1 MVRILSFEIPSATT
15 ALQVEVPLPNA
26 MDAIDEM
33 RRFLGFEHRV
43 TVCRWLID
51 QLMIS
56 DNINCFSLKV
66 MEEVKAYISEDLI
79 YPVSIRNAL
88 NASGNEL

>member
-15 ALQVEVPLPNA
+15 ALQVEVLLPNA

-33 RRFLGFEHRV
+33 GRFLGFEHRV

-51 QLMIS
+51 QLLTAE
-56 DNINCFSLKV
+56 NLKCFSLSVINEYHK
-66 MEEVKAYISEDLI
+66 SEDLI
-79 YPVSIRNAL
+79 YPVSIKNARS
-88 NASGNEL
+88 ASGKDL

>member
-1 MVRILSFEIPSATT
+1 MRKHSFEIHSAPTAPHKQLPSAI
-15 ALQVEVPLPNA
+15 AVDV
-26 MDAIDEM
+26 IDEM
-33 RRFLGFEHRV
+33 RKFLGFEHRV

-66 MEEVKAYISEDLI
+66 MEEAKAYISEDLI
-79 YPVSIRNAL
+79 YPVSIRNARS
-88 NASGNEL
+88 ASGNEL